1 MSKVKDLSKRVFL
14 KYIKGYG
21 NEQNYWDSRWNLGL
35 QAEVWTNEKLLATM
49 ATIEKIMIDNNCNS
63 FIDVGS
69 GKAELRNLPG
79 YVGLDFSLEG
89 IKKSGLKEA
98 IFADVTNSIPLPD
111 KSFDVVFTRV
121 VLLHIPPNK
130 IETAV
135 SNLCRVAK
143 KCLVLMEPK
152 YNPVP
157 DVNVKVQRH
166 CFNHNLPE
174 LINKKFDGQVFY
186 L

>member
-1 MSKVKDLSKRVFL
+1 MEKIKQLYL
-14 KYIKGYG
+14 KYIKGYK
-21 NEQNYWDSRWNLGL
+21 NEQSYWNARWNLGL
-35 QAEVWTNEKLLATM
+35 HAEVRSGEKLKLTM
-49 ATIEKIMIDNNCNS
+49 AAIEKIMIDNNCNS
-63 FIDVGS
+63 FLDVGC

-79 YVGLDFSLEG
+79 YVGLDFSFEVL
-89 IKKSGLKEA
+89 KKSGLKEA
-98 IFADVTNSIPLPD
+98 IYADITNNIPLPD
-111 KSFDVVFTRV
+111 KSFDVVFTSV

-130 IETAV
+130 IDRAV

-152 YNPVP
+152 YNPTP
-157 DVNVKVQRH
+157 INVKVQSH

-174 LINKKFDGQVFY
+174 LINKYFDGQVFF

>member
-35 QAEVWTNEKLLATM
+35 QAEVRSGEKLKSTM
-49 ATIEKIMIDNNCNS
+49 ATIEKIMLENKCTS
-63 FIDVGS
+63 FLDVGC
-69 GKAELRNLPG
+69 GQAELRKLHG
-79 YVGLDFSLEG
+79 YVGLDFSFEG
-89 IKKSGLKEA
+89 LKKSGLKEA
-98 IFADVTNSIPLPD
+98 IYADITNNIPLPD
-111 KSFDVVFTRV
+111 KSFDVVFTSV

-130 IETAV
+130 IDRAV

-157 DVNVKVQRH
+157 LNVKVQPH
-166 CFNHNLPE
+166 CFNHNLPK
-174 LINKKFDGQVFY
+174 LINKYFDGQVFF

>member
-14 KYIKGYG
+14 KYIQGYG

-35 QAEVWTNEKLLATM
+35 QAEVRSGEKLKLTM
-49 ATIEKIMIDNNCNS
+49 AAIEKIMQDNKYDS
-63 FIDVGS
+63 FLDIGC

-79 YVGLDFSLEG
+79 YVGLDFSFKGL
-89 IKKSGLKEA
+89 KKSGLKEA
-98 IFADVTNSIPLPD
+98 IYADITNKIPLPD
-111 KSFDVVFTRV
+111 KSFDVVFTSV

-130 IETAV
+130 IDKAI

-152 YNPVP
+152 YNPIP
-157 DVNVKVQRH
+157 LNVKVQPH
-166 CFNHNLPE
+166 CFNHNFHE
-174 LINKKFDGQVFY
+174 LINKYFDGQVFF